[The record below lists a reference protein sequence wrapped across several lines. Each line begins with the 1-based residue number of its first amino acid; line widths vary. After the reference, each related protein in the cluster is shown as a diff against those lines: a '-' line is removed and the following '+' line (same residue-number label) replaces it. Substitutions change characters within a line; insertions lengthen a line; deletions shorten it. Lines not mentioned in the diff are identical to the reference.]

1 MRHFLSSN
9 PARRRTRAGFIT
21 ATMLGVSALVLAG
34 CSGDPAP
41 SGSDSSDG
49 EAIGGSFTMVSWGGT
64 WTDAT
69 REFLTGPFT
78 AETGIE
84 VEIVENAQYAAG
96 LSAQADTGNI
106 QWDLL
111 DGTSAQDAF
120 MMNAEGLLADVP
132 EDVKAELD
140 TVLFPGSTDQDFG
153 VHGPGLGY
161 VYICTTAVEA
171 CPSDMG
177 EFFDTTSFPGRR
189 TSIATL
195 PLLNLTIA
203 EMANGVPTD
212 EVSTTPID
220 IDAAFARL
228 EELKASVPVWW
239 ESGDQLM
246 QIFQSDEVDTGIA
259 YNGRASAL
267 IEEGIVDEIQW
278 NQGIYN
284 SGFWNVPEGAPNAAQ
299 AWEFVKWWAN
309 NPEAQAKWAE
319 ATGYGV
325 VNEAAFDYMDESVVA
340 GLPDWPENR
349 EQLAVMNYDWYVENY
364 QEVNERWQE
373 FLLG

>member
-1 MRHFLSSN
+1 MRLGL
-9 PARRRTRAGFIT
+9 AAT
-21 ATMLGVSALVLAG
+21 AALGLSALVLAG
-34 CSGDPAP
+34 CSTDA
-41 SGSDSSDG
+41 GSSSSASPDG
-49 EAIGGSFTMVSWGGT
+49 ELGGSFTMVSWGGT

-84 VEIVENAQYAAG
+84 VNIVENGTYAAG
-96 LSAQADTGNI
+96 LEGQADSGNI

-120 MMNAEGLLADVP
+120 MLNAEGLLADVP
-132 EDVKAELD
+132 EDVKTELA
-140 TVLFPGSTDQDFG
+140 TVLVPAALEEDFG

-161 VYICTTAVEA
+161 VTICATAVDA
-171 CPSDMG
+171 CPENME
-177 EFFDTTSFPGRR
+177 EFFDTANFPGRR

-203 EMANGVPTD
+203 EMALGVPAD
-212 EVSTTPID
+212 EVSSTPID
-220 IDAAFARL
+220 IDAAFAKL

-239 ESGDQLM
+239 ESGDQLV
-246 QIFQSDEVDTGIA
+246 QIFESDEVDTGIA
-259 YNGRASAL
+259 YNGRATSL
-267 IEEGIVDEIQW
+267 VDEGVADQIQW

-284 SGFWNVPEGAPNAAQ
+284 SGFWNVPVGAPNAAQ

-309 NPEAQAKWAE
+309 NPEAQAKWAA

-325 VNEAAFDYMDESVVA
+325 VNEAAFDYMDDTVA
-340 GLPDWPENR
+340 ANSPDWPENR
-349 EQLAVMNYDWYVENY
+349 EQLAVMNYEWYVDNY
-364 QEVNERWQE
+364 EEVNERWQE